1 LVSLIERVERN
12 AMPASPDTA
21 ASAKPRAEVRP
32 INWPV
37 TVIVFFAGSV
47 LLWADRS
54 NFSVAAAAWA
64 KELNWTPSTI
74 GLMLSAF
81 SLGYLIIQP
90 IGGWIADQIGPRRTL
105 AGAMAGWSLWV
116 LLTPLAPT
124 ILWLTATFRVLLG
137 AFEAPYIPASI
148 AAVSRAIPSRSRRG
162 RFAAF
167 MQSGAQL
174 GPATGVFF
182 AGLILQ
188 ATGSPVYIFVVFG
201 VIGLAGAALWWI
213 FARNFA
219 DPCPRAHWRKP
230 KRPRSAP
237 RRRRYRRGSS

>member
-1 LVSLIERVERN
+1 
-12 AMPASPDTA
+12 MPASPDTA
-21 ASAKPRAEVRP
+21 ASAVPRAEVRP

-81 SLGYLIIQP
+81 SLGYLVIQP

-105 AGAMAGWSLWV
+105 AGAMAGWSVWV

-137 AFEAPYIPASI
+137 AFEAPA
-148 AAVSRAIPSRSRRG
+148 
-162 RFAAF
+162 
-167 MQSGAQL
+167 
-174 GPATGVFF
+174 
-182 AGLILQ
+182 
-188 ATGSPVYIFVVFG
+188 
-201 VIGLAGAALWWI
+201 
-213 FARNFA
+213 
-219 DPCPRAHWRKP
+219 
-230 KRPRSAP
+230 
-237 RRRRYRRGSS
+237 

>member
-1 LVSLIERVERN
+1 MPLIERVERKN

-54 NFSVAAAAWA
+54 NFSVAAAARA

-124 ILWLTATFRVLLG
+124 ILWLTATFRILLG

-148 AAVSRAIPSRSRRG
+148 AAVSRAIPSRSRAADSRPSCSRARSSDRQRVCSSPG
-162 RFAAF
+162 LFCKRPARRFTSSSCSALSA
-167 MQSGAQL
+167 S
-174 GPATGVFF
+174 PAPRCG
-182 AGLILQ
+182 GSSREIL
-188 ATGSPVYIFVVFG
+188 PI
-201 VIGLAGAALWWI
+201 
-213 FARNFA
+213 R
-219 DPCPRAHWRKP
+219 CPRARWRKP
-230 KRPRSAP
+230 KKPRSVP
-237 RRRRYRRGSS
+237 RKRRYRRGSS